1 MEHDEGPPSH
11 QTEKQEAVSANK
23 LNWKQSKLRFS
34 STSRGRDSTIAEAY
48 ERLGKS
54 VEPNL
59 HSGDTI
65 GTKKSVP

>member
-11 QTEKQEAVSANK
+11 QTEKQEAVCANK
-23 LNWKQSKLRFS
+23 LNWKQSKLRFA

-54 VEPNL
+54 VERSL
-59 HSGDTI
+59 HLGDTI
-65 GTKKSVP
+65 GTK

>member
-11 QTEKQEAVSANK
+11 QTEKQEAVCANK

-54 VEPNL
+54 VE
-59 HSGDTI
+59 
-65 GTKKSVP
+65 